1 MANSNHAQAQKRK
14 VNLESQLFPLSN
26 AKTYLGRLLEK
37 ASQGEP
43 VYIVQGRPRFNLQAV
58 PEIEP
63 IPPPRP
69 AGFFKDA
76 HTPAEI
82 QEANLL
88 AKASVNRPPKNLE

>member
-1 MANSNHAQAQKRK
+1 VAILNHAQAQKRK
-14 VNLESQLFPLSN
+14 VNLESQLFTLSN

-43 VYIVQGRPRFNLQAV
+43 VYIVRGRQRFILQAV

-63 IPPPRP
+63 IPLRP
-69 AGFFKDA
+69 AGFFNDA

-82 QEANLL
+82 QEGNLL
-88 AKASVNRPPKNLE
+88 AKASVILPPKDLE